1 MGTLDKVKGLVENP
15 PKEYRSA
22 PFWGWNDR
30 LQKENLGEQ
39 IEGFKKAGMGGF
51 FIHSREG
58 LETEYLST
66 EWMEAVKFCVD
77 KAREMIWRCG
87 YMMRING
94 RRGLQEVR
102 SAG

>member
-39 IEGFKKAGMGGF
+39 IEGFKEGGDGGIF
-51 FIHSREG
+51 YSFP
-58 LETEYLST
+58 
-66 EWMEAVKFCVD
+66 
-77 KAREMIWRCG
+77 
-87 YMMRING
+87 
-94 RRGLQEVR
+94 
-102 SAG
+102 

>member
-39 IEGFKKAGMGGF
+39 IEGFKKAGWGDF
-51 FIHSREG
+51 LFIP
-58 LETEYLST
+58 
-66 EWMEAVKFCVD
+66 VKG
-77 KAREMIWRCG
+77 WR
-87 YMMRING
+87 
-94 RRGLQEVR
+94 R
-102 SAG
+102 SIFPQSGWRM